1 MKLLSDVW
9 LAIEGKG
16 KEGGFLRS
24 RGVGDETYETRL
36 HVYDTCL
43 PATRISPSS
52 ITTLVHRFNR
62 TYERRIAWRKR
73 KLRTFSFT

>member
-24 RGVGDETYETRL
+24 RGVGDETYEPVYTCMT
-36 HVYDTCL
+36 HVFRQREYRHPPSQRWFIVSIEHTKGACL
-43 PATRISPSS
+43 EET
-52 ITTLVHRFNR
+52 
-62 TYERRIAWRKR
+62 
-73 KLRTFSFT
+73 